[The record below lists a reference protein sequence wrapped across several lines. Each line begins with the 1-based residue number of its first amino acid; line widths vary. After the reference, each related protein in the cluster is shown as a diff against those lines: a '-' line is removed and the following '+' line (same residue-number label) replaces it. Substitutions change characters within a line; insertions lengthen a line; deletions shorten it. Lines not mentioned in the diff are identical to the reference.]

1 MKTTAI
7 AAALGAIL
15 LLAPPLAAQ
24 SFADPPGRVGR
35 LSYIDG
41 TVSLHAPDQDQWS
54 EAVVN
59 YPVTTGDGFWTQPQ
73 SRAEIQVGAVE
84 LRLDQSTEAD
94 IVRLDDAATVL
105 RVDQGTIE
113 VHVIAMP
120 AGGVAVLT
128 PLGQVD
134 LLTTGSYHVEAGEPG
149 PDNAPPN
156 QMIVSVLQGR
166 ARVAGQRSSLTVEA
180 GESAVG
186 ASNPPSFQLVQATAT
201 PFDDWALARERREAQ
216 PVATA
221 WYVPP
226 TMTGYQDLDQ
236 YGQWTTDP
244 TYGTVW
250 YPASLPTGWAPYRY
264 GHWVWVQP
272 WGWTWVDDA
281 PWGFAPFHYGRWA
294 FVRGRWAWCPGDY
307 HARPVYAPA
316 LVAFVGGGGFGITVA
331 AGEPVGWV
339 PLAPG
344 ERFHPWYHTGTAYV
358 QRVNYVRYST
368 HVTNNIVIN
377 NNYGKAQTSQFRN
390 ARAATVVSAHAFA
403 SAAPVQHAEVRVDPK
418 HLNQAHTVATLTHV
432 QPTVEA
438 RGAIAHPEAAS
449 TTAVARPEKR
459 APAPPATASR
469 EPALRG
475 PTAPEATHAT
485 PPKPETHATTPAA
498 HPPAPTPEGR
508 PATPPTPETHVATP
522 APHPPTPKPEARSA
536 APAPHPPTTTPETH
550 AATSAPHPPTA
561 TPEARPPSPPPTRQ
575 AAVTPR
581 VTPPPI
587 PHPFAA
593 TPRPAAHPLPP
604 AKVQRPVQNTRI
616 TPTPQGWQRAPA
628 KPVAARPE
636 QPPHPAPAPRPA
648 PAAHPAPPQ
657 GGNGGGQGGAPN
669 RHP

>member
-54 EAVVN
+54 EAVIN

-73 SRAEIQVGAVE
+73 SRAEVQVGAVE
-84 LRLDQSTEAD
+84 MRLDESTEAD

-105 RVDQGTIE
+105 RVDQGVIE

-120 AGGVAVLT
+120 TGGVAVLT
-128 PLGQVD
+128 PLGQAD
-134 LLTTGSYHVEAGEPG
+134 LLTVGSYHVEAGQPG
-149 PDNAPPN
+149 SDNAPPN
-156 QMIVSVLQGR
+156 QMVVSVLQGR

-180 GESAVG
+180 GESAI
-186 ASNPPSFQLVQATAT
+186 ASGTGFQLVQVEATS
-201 PFDDWALARERREAQ
+201 FDNWALARERREAQ
-216 PVATA
+216 PTATA

-236 YGQWTTDP
+236 SGQWTTDP

-250 YPASLPTGWAPYRY
+250 YPASIPADWAPYRY

-294 FVRGRWAWCPGDY
+294 FIRDRWAWCPGDY

-316 LVAFVGGGGFGITVA
+316 LVAFIGGGITIAV
-331 AGEPVGWV
+331 GQPVGWV

-358 QRVNYVRYST
+358 QRVNYVRYDT
-368 HVTNNIVIN
+368 HVTNNVVIN
-377 NNYGKAQTSQFRN
+377 NYYGTAKTSQFRN
-390 ARAATVVSAHAFA
+390 ARAATVVSSHAFS
-403 SAAPVQHAEVRVDPK
+403 SAAPVQRSVEKVDPQ
-418 HLNQAHTVATLTHV
+418 HLNQARTVATLTHV

-449 TTAVARPEKR
+449 ATSVARPEKN
-459 APAPPATASR
+459 APAPTATANR
-469 EPALRG
+469 EAAPSPTVTRG
-475 PTAPEATHAT
+475 NDHLQPPTPETRAAT
-485 PPKPETHATTPAA
+485 PAP

-508 PATPPTPETHVATP
+508 PVTPSAPETHVATP
-522 APHPPTPKPEARSA
+522 APHPPTPETHAA
-536 APAPHPPTTTPETH
+536 APAPHPPTV
-550 AATSAPHPPTA
+550 
-561 TPEARPPSPPPTRQ
+561 TPEAKPASPTPTRQ

-587 PHPFAA
+587 PHPFTA
-593 TPRPAAHPLPP
+593 TPRPAARPLPP
-604 AKVQRPVQNTRI
+604 VQVQRPVQNTRI
-616 TPTPQGWQRAPA
+616 TPTPQGWQRAPVQ
-628 KPVAARPE
+628 PAAAHPP
-636 QPPHPAPAPRPA
+636 QPQPQRPAPAPHPA
-648 PAAHPAPPQ
+648 PAAHPAPPSQ
-657 GGNGGGQGGAPN
+657 GGSQGGEPQ

>member
-54 EAVVN
+54 EAVIN
-59 YPVTTGDGFWTQPQ
+59 YPVTTGDGFWTEPQ
-73 SRAEIQVGAVE
+73 SRAEVQVGAVE
-84 LRLDQSTEAD
+84 MRLDESTEAD

-105 RVDQGTIE
+105 RVDQGVIE

-134 LLTTGSYHVEAGEPG
+134 LLTVGSYHVEAGQPG
-149 PDNAPPN
+149 PDNASPN

-180 GESAVG
+180 GESAI
-186 ASNPPSFQLVQATAT
+186 ASGSGFQLVQAEAT
-201 PFDDWALARERREAQ
+201 SFDNWALARERREAQ
-216 PVATA
+216 PTATA

-250 YPASLPTGWAPYRY
+250 YPASIPTDWAPYRY

-294 FVRGRWAWCPGDY
+294 FIRDRWAWCPGDY
-307 HARPVYAPA
+307 HVRPVYAPA
-316 LVAFVGGGGFGITVA
+316 LVAFIGGGITIAV
-331 AGEPVGWV
+331 GQPVGWV

-344 ERFHPWYHTGTAYV
+344 ERFHPWYHTDAAYV
-358 QRVNYVRYST
+358 QRVNYVRYNT
-368 HVTNNIVIN
+368 RVTNNIVIN
-377 NNYGKAQTSQFRN
+377 NNYSRAQTAQFRN
-390 ARAATVVSAHAFA
+390 ARAATVVSAHAFS
-403 SAAPVQHAEVRVDPK
+403 SAAPVQHSEVKVDPQ
-418 HLNQAHTVATLTHV
+418 HLNRARTVATLTHV

-449 TTAVARPEKR
+449 PTAVVRPEKR
-459 APAPPATASR
+459 APAPTATANR
-469 EPALRG
+469 EAAPSPAVTRG
-475 PTAPEATHAT
+475 ND
-485 PPKPETHATTPAA
+485 
-498 HPPAPTPEGR
+498 HPQPPTPETRAAAPAPHPPTPTPQGR
-508 PATPPTPETHVATP
+508 PVTPSAPETHVATP
-522 APHPPTPKPEARSA
+522 APHPPTP
-536 APAPHPPTTTPETH
+536 ETH
-550 AATSAPHPPTA
+550 VATPVPHPPTA
-561 TPEARPPSPPPTRQ
+561 TPETRPPSPPPTRQ

-593 TPRPAAHPLPP
+593 TPRPAARPLPP

-616 TPTPQGWQRAPA
+616 TPTPQGWQRAPVQ
-628 KPVAARPE
+628 PAAAHPP
-636 QPPHPAPAPRPA
+636 QPPRPAPAPHPA

-657 GGNGGGQGGAPN
+657 GGSQSGEPQ

>member
-1 MKTTAI
+1 MKTTTI
-7 AAALGAIL
+7 AAAMGAVF
-15 LLAPPLAAQ
+15 LLALPLAAQ

-54 EAVVN
+54 AAVIN
-59 YPVTTGDGFWTQPQ
+59 YPVTTGDGFWTEPQ
-73 SRAEIQVGAVE
+73 SHAEIQVGAVE
-84 LRLDQSTEAD
+84 MRLDQSTEAD
-94 IVRLDDAATVL
+94 VVRLDDAATVL

-180 GESAVG
+180 GESAIAG
-186 ASNPPSFQLVQATAT
+186 SNPPSFQLVQAEAT

-216 PVATA
+216 PTATA
-221 WYVPP
+221 WYVPD
-226 TMTGYQDLDQ
+226 TMTGYQNLDQ

-250 YPASLPTGWAPYRY
+250 YPASIPAGWAPYRY
-264 GHWVWVQP
+264 GHWVWVLP

-294 FVRGRWAWCPGDY
+294 FIRDRWAWCPGDY
-307 HARPVYAPA
+307 HVRPVYAPA
-316 LVAFVGGGGFGITVA
+316 LVAFIGGGGFGIAIA
-331 AGEPVGWV
+331 ASEPVGWV

-344 ERFHPWYHTGTAYV
+344 ERFHPWYHTGAAYV

-377 NNYGKAQTSQFRN
+377 NNYARAQTSQFRN
-390 ARAATVVSAHAFA
+390 ARAATVVSAHAFTA
-403 SAAPVQHAEVRVDPK
+403 AAPVQHAEVHVDPQR
-418 HLNQAHTVATLTHV
+418 LNQVRTVATLTHV
-432 QPTVEA
+432 RPTVEA

-449 TTAVARPEKR
+449 ATSAARPEKR
-459 APAPPATASR
+459 APVPPATASR
-469 EPALRG
+469 EPVPPPTVTRG
-475 PTAPEATHAT
+475 NNHAQPPMPEPRAAT
-485 PPKPETHATTPAA
+485 PAP
-498 HPPAPTPEGR
+498 HPPALTPEGR
-508 PATPPTPETHVATP
+508 PATPPAPETHVATP
-522 APHPPTPKPEARSA
+522 APHPPTPERHAA
-536 APAPHPPTTTPETH
+536 APVFHPP
-550 AATSAPHPPTA
+550 AA
-561 TPEARPPSPPPTRQ
+561 TPEVRSPPPTRQ

-581 VTPPPI
+581 VAPPPI

-593 TPRPAAHPLPP
+593 APRSAAHPLSP

-616 TPTPQGWQRAPA
+616 TPTPQGWQRAPV

-636 QPPHPAPAPRPA
+636 PPHPPPAGHPAPAP
-648 PAAHPAPPQ
+648 HPASPQ
-657 GGNGGGQGGAPN
+657 SGNGGEPN

>member
-24 SFADPPGRVGR
+24 SLADPPGRVGR

-41 TVSLHAPDQDQWS
+41 TVSLHSPDQDQWS
-54 EAVVN
+54 EAVIN

-73 SRAEIQVGAVE
+73 SHAEVQVGAVE
-84 LRLDQSTEAD
+84 MRLDESTEAD

-105 RVDQGTIE
+105 RVDQGVIE

-128 PLGQVD
+128 PTGQVT
-134 LLTTGSYHVEAGEPG
+134 LLTVGSYHIEAGQPG

-156 QMIVSVLQGR
+156 QMIVSVLQGT
-166 ARVAGQRSSLTVEA
+166 ARVGGQRSSLTVQA
-180 GESAVG
+180 GESAI
-186 ASNPPSFQLVQATAT
+186 ASGTGFQLVQAEPTA
-201 PFDDWALARERREAQ
+201 FDNWALARERREAQ
-216 PVATA
+216 PTATA
-221 WYVPP
+221 WYVPN

-236 YGQWTTDP
+236 EGQWTTDP

-250 YPASLPTGWAPYRY
+250 YPSSVPADWAPYRY
-264 GHWVWVQP
+264 GHWVWIQP

-294 FVRGRWAWCPGDY
+294 YIRDRWAWCPGDY
-307 HARPVYAPA
+307 HVRPVYAPA
-316 LVAFVGGGGFGITVA
+316 LVAFIGGGITIA
-331 AGEPVGWV
+331 AGTPVGWV

-344 ERFHPWYHTGTAYV
+344 ERFHPWYHTTNTYAT
-358 QRVNYVRYST
+358 RVNYVRYST

-377 NNYGKAQTSQFRN
+377 NNYSRAQTSQFRN
-390 ARAATVVSAHAFA
+390 ARAATVVSAHAFS
-403 SAAPVQHAEVRVDPK
+403 SAAPVQRSEVKVDPQ
-418 HLNQAHTVATLTHV
+418 HLNQARTVATLTHV

-449 TTAVARPEKR
+449 ATAVARPEKS
-459 APAPPATASR
+459 APAPTATPKR
-469 EPALRG
+469 EITPRG
-475 PTAPEATHAT
+475 PTAPEATRGAPT
-485 PPKPETHATTPAA
+485 PETHTATPAP
-498 HPPAPTPEGR
+498 HPPTPEGR
-508 PATPPTPETHVATP
+508 PVTPPPPETHVATP
-522 APHPPTPKPEARSA
+522 APHPPTPTPEARTET
-536 APAPHPPTTTPETH
+536 PAPRPPIPETH
-550 AATSAPHPPTA
+550 AAAPAPHPPTA

-575 AAVTPR
+575 AAVTPPR
-581 VTPPPI
+581 VAPPPI

-616 TPTPQGWQRAPA
+616 TPTPQGWQRTPVQPA
-628 KPVAARPE
+628 AAHPP
-636 QPPHPAPAPRPA
+636 QPQRPAPAPHPA
-648 PAAHPAPPQ
+648 PAAHPAPPAPQ
-657 GGNGGGQGGAPN
+657 GGEPQ

>member
-7 AAALGAIL
+7 AAALGAVL

-54 EAVVN
+54 EAVIN

-73 SRAEIQVGAVE
+73 SRAEVQVGAVE
-84 LRLDQSTEAD
+84 MRLDESTEAD

-105 RVDQGTIE
+105 RVDQGVIE

-120 AGGVAVLT
+120 TGGVAVLT

-134 LLTTGSYHVEAGEPG
+134 LLTVGSYHVEAGQPG

-180 GESAVG
+180 GESAI
-186 ASNPPSFQLVQATAT
+186 ASGTGFQLVQAEAT
-201 PFDDWALARERREAQ
+201 SFDNWALARERREVQ
-216 PVATA
+216 PTATA

-250 YPASLPTGWAPYRY
+250 YPASIPTDWAPYRY

-281 PWGFAPFHYGRWA
+281 PWGFAPSHYGRWA
-294 FVRGRWAWCPGDY
+294 FIRDRWAWCPGDY
-307 HARPVYAPA
+307 HVRPVYAPA
-316 LVAFVGGGGFGITVA
+316 LVAFIGGGITIA
-331 AGEPVGWV
+331 AGQPVGWV

-358 QRVNYVRYST
+358 QHVNYVRYST
-368 HVTNNIVIN
+368 RVTNNIVIN
-377 NNYGKAQTSQFRN
+377 NNYSRAQTSQFRN
-390 ARAATVVSAHAFA
+390 ARAATVVSAHAFS
-403 SAAPVQHAEVRVDPK
+403 SAAPVQRSAVKVDPQ
-418 HLNQAHTVATLTHV
+418 HLNQARTVATLTHV

-449 TTAVARPEKR
+449 ATAVARPEKS
-459 APAPPATASR
+459 APAPTATANR
-469 EPALRG
+469 EAAPRGPTTPEATHATSTPETHAATPAPHPPAPTATANREAAPRG

-485 PPKPETHATTPAA
+485 
-498 HPPAPTPEGR
+498 
-508 PATPPTPETHVATP
+508 
-522 APHPPTPKPEARSA
+522 S
-536 APAPHPPTTTPETH
+536 TPETH
-550 AATSAPHPPTA
+550 AATPAPHPPTA
-561 TPEARPPSPPPTRQ
+561 TPEAKPASPPPTRQ
-575 AAVTPR
+575 AVVTPR
-581 VTPPPI
+581 VAPPPI
-587 PHPFAA
+587 PHPFTA
-593 TPRPAAHPLPP
+593 TPRRPVPP
-604 AKVQRPVQNTRI
+604 VQVQRPVQNTRI
-616 TPTPQGWQRAPA
+616 TPTPQGWQRAPVQ
-628 KPVAARPE
+628 PAAVRPP
-636 QPPHPAPAPRPA
+636 QPPRPAPAPHPA
-648 PAAHPAPPQ
+648 PAAHPAPPPQ
-657 GGNGGGQGGAPN
+657 GGGQSGEPQ

>member
-7 AAALGAIL
+7 AAALGAVL
-15 LLAPPLAAQ
+15 LLTPSLAAQ

-54 EAVVN
+54 QAVIN
-59 YPVTTGDGFWTQPQ
+59 YPVTTGDGFWTEPQ
-73 SRAEIQVGAVE
+73 SRAEVQVGAVE
-84 LRLDQSTEAD
+84 MRLDQSTEAD

-134 LLTTGSYHVEAGEPG
+134 LLTTGSYHVEAGQPG

-180 GESAVG
+180 GESAI
-186 ASNPPSFQLVQATAT
+186 ASGNPPGFQLVQAEATA
-201 PFDDWALARERREAQ
+201 FDNWALERERREAQ
-216 PVATA
+216 PTATA
-221 WYVPP
+221 WYVPT

-250 YPASLPTGWAPYRY
+250 YPASIPTGWAPYRY
-264 GHWVWVQP
+264 GHWVWIPP

-294 FVRGRWAWCPGDY
+294 FIRDRWAWCPGDY
-307 HARPVYAPA
+307 HVRPVYAPA
-316 LVAFVGGGGFGITVA
+316 LVAFIGGGGFGITIA
-331 AGEPVGWV
+331 AGGPVGWV

-344 ERFHPWYHTGTAYV
+344 ERFHPWYHTDTAYV
-358 QRVNYVRYST
+358 QRVNYVRYDT
-368 HVTNNIVIN
+368 RVTNNVVIN
-377 NNYGKAQTSQFRN
+377 NYYGTAKTSQFRN
-390 ARAATVVSAHAFA
+390 ARAATVVSAHAFTT
-403 SAAPVQHAEVRVDPK
+403 AAPVQHAEVHVDPQR
-418 HLNQAHTVATLTHV
+418 LNQARTVATLTHV

-438 RGAIAHPEAAS
+438 RGAVAHPEAANA
-449 TTAVARPEKR
+449 TTVARPEKR
-459 APAPPATASR
+459 APTPPANANRETA
-469 EPALRG
+469 PRG
-475 PTAPEATHAT
+475 PTAPEAAHAM
-485 PPKPETHATTPAA
+485 PKPETHAAAPAP

-508 PATPPTPETHVATP
+508 PATPPAPETHVATP
-522 APHPPTPKPEARSA
+522 VPHPPTPETHAA
-536 APAPHPPTTTPETH
+536 APAPHPPT
-550 AATSAPHPPTA
+550 ARS
-561 TPEARPPSPPPTRQ
+561 EARPPSPPPTRQ

-593 TPRPAAHPLPP
+593 TPRPAVHAPPP
-604 AKVQRPVQNTRI
+604 ANVQRPVQNTRI
-616 TPTPQGWQRAPA
+616 TPTPQGWRRAPVQPA
-628 KPVAARPE
+628 AARPE
-636 QPPHPAPAPRPA
+636 PPPHPAPAP
-648 PAAHPAPPQ
+648 HPAPPQ
-657 GGNGGGQGGAPN
+657 GGNSGEQ